1 MKILIALIKKEIK
14 QILRDPSSIIIA
26 FVLPLISIMI
36 YMYGINLDSVKITM
50 GIKND
55 DINPEIST
63 LVKSFGHSKYVNSIY
78 FDNVKDI
85 ETAILRSKIKGA
97 VIIPNDFSTKL
108 SRGQKADLLIIAD
121 GSEANTANYVQ
132 SYAMAIANN
141 WLSTSKYASSIKQP
155 AINTEIRMWYNP
167 DLNSHYFIVPGS
179 IAITMTL
186 IGILLTSLV
195 VAREWERGTMEA
207 MLSTSVKTIHIVL
220 GKYIPYFLLG
230 MLSLAFNIFLCVVV
244 FQIPFRGNYFVLFV
258 LSGIF
263 LFTSLGIGLNISSVL
278 KNQFLAS
285 MVSLGV
291 GFLPALMLSG
301 LMFPINSMP
310 VFFQHLTRV
319 LPPRYYVSFI
329 ESEFMAGGVTSIRLE
344 NAIYLTI
351 LGLLFFAA
359 VCKNTSM
366 RLEKVSTRTLHENRI
381 ESRKE
386 NKND

>member
-1 MKILIALIKKEIK
+1 MKILLALIKKEIK

-26 FVLPLISIMI
+26 FILPLISILI
-36 YMYGINLDSVKITM
+36 YMYGINLDSVRVTM
-50 GIKND
+50 GVKND
-55 DINPEIST
+55 DPAPEVST

-78 FDNVKDI
+78 FDNMKDI
-85 ETAILRSKIKGA
+85 ETAIVRSKIKGA

-108 SRGQKADLLIIAD
+108 ARGQSADLLVITD
-121 GSEANTANYVQ
+121 GSEVNTANYVQ
-132 SYAMAIANN
+132 SYALAIANS
-141 WLSTSKYASSIKQP
+141 WLATSKYANSVKNSSIN
-155 AINTEIRMWYNP
+155 AEIRTWYNP

-220 GKYIPYFLLG
+220 GKYIPYFILG
-230 MLSLAFNIFLCVVV
+230 MLSLTFNIFLCIVI
-244 FQIPFRGNYFVLFV
+244 FQIPFRGSYLVLLLV
-258 LSGIF
+258 SALF
-263 LFTSLGIGLNISSVL
+263 LFTSLGIGLNISSIL

-285 MVSLGV
+285 MVAMSV
-291 GFLPALMLSG
+291 GFMPALMLSG

-310 VFFQHLTRV
+310 VFFQHLTRI

-329 ESEFMAGGVTSIRLE
+329 ESEFMAGTVPEIVIA

-351 LGLLFFAA
+351 LGLILFAA
-359 VCKNTSM
+359 VYKNTLT
-366 RLEKVSTRTLHENRI
+366 RLEKETSGQLKKTASERRV
-381 ESRKE
+381 KG
-386 NKND
+386 

>member
-1 MKILIALIKKEIK
+1 
-14 QILRDPSSIIIA
+14 
-26 FVLPLISIMI
+26 
-36 YMYGINLDSVKITM
+36 M

-55 DINPEIST
+55 DPTPEVAT

-85 ETAILRSKIKGA
+85 ETAIARSKIKGA

-108 SRGQKADLLIIAD
+108 ARGQSADLLVITD
-121 GSEANTANYVQ
+121 GSEVNTANYVQ
-132 SYAMAIANN
+132 SYALAIANN
-141 WLSTSKYASSIKQP
+141 WLATSKYANSAKQP
-155 AINTEIRMWYNP
+155 AINTEVRTWYNP

-220 GKYIPYFLLG
+220 GKYIPYFILG
-230 MLSLAFNIFLCVVV
+230 MLSLTFNIFLCIVI
-244 FQIPFRGNYFVLFV
+244 FQIPFRGNYFVLLLV
-258 LSGIF
+258 SSLF
-263 LFTSLGIGLNISSVL
+263 LFTSLGIGLNVSSVL

-285 MVSLGV
+285 MVAMSV
-291 GFLPALMLSG
+291 GFMPALMLSG

-310 VFFQHLTRV
+310 VFFQYLTRI
-319 LPPRYYVSFI
+319 LPPRYYVSFV
-329 ESEFMAGGVTSIRLE
+329 ESEFMAGGVNSIRLE
-344 NAIYLTI
+344 NGIYLTI

-359 VCKNTSM
+359 VYKNTSL
-366 RLEKVSTRTLHENRI
+366 RLEKSTSGRLKKEAAERRVS
-381 ESRKE
+381 
-386 NKND
+386 D

>member
-1 MKILIALIKKEIK
+1 MKILLALIKKEIK

-26 FVLPLISIMI
+26 FVLPFISIMI
-36 YMYGINLDSVKITM
+36 YMYGINLDSVRVTM

-55 DINPEIST
+55 DPNPEVAT

-78 FDNVKDI
+78 FDNIEDI
-85 ETAILRSKIKGA
+85 ENAIIRSKIKGA

-108 SRGQKADLLIIAD
+108 ARGQSADLLVITD
-121 GSEANTANYVQ
+121 GSEVNTANYVQ
-132 SYAMAIANN
+132 SYATAIANN
-141 WLSTSKYASSIKQP
+141 WLGTSKYSASAKQP
-155 AINTEIRMWYNP
+155 VINAEIRTWYNP

-220 GKYIPYFLLG
+220 GKYIPYFILG
-230 MLSLAFNIFLCVVV
+230 MLSLVFNIFLCVVI
-244 FQIPFRGNYFVLFV
+244 FQIPFRGSYLVLLV
-258 LSGIF
+258 VSGLF
-263 LFTSLGIGLNISSVL
+263 LFTSLGIGLNVSSVL

-285 MVSLGV
+285 MVAMSV
-291 GFLPALMLSG
+291 GFMPALMLSG

-310 VFFQHLTRV
+310 VFFQHLTRI
-319 LPPRYYVSFI
+319 LPPRYYVSFV
-329 ESEFMAGGVTSIRLE
+329 ESEFMAGGVNSIRLE

-359 VCKNTSM
+359 VYKNTSM
-366 RLEKVSTRTLHENRI
+366 RLEKVHARQPEERQV
-381 ESRKE
+381 K
-386 NKND
+386 K

>member
-1 MKILIALIKKEIK
+1 MKILLALIKKEIK

-26 FVLPLISIMI
+26 FVLPFISIMI
-36 YMYGINLDSVKITM
+36 YMYGINLDSVKVTM

-55 DINPEIST
+55 DLTPEVAT

-78 FDNVKDI
+78 FDNIKDI
-85 ETAILRSKIKGA
+85 EAAITRSKIKGA

-108 SRGQKADLLIIAD
+108 ARGQNADLLVITD
-121 GSEANTANYVQ
+121 GSEVNTANYVQ
-132 SYAMAIANN
+132 SYATAIANN
-141 WLSTSKYASSIKQP
+141 WLISSKYASSVNQP
-155 AINTEIRMWYNP
+155 AINAEIRTWYNP

-220 GKYIPYFLLG
+220 GKYIPYFILG
-230 MLSLAFNIFLCVVV
+230 MLSLAFNIFLCVVI
-244 FQIPFRGNYFVLFV
+244 FQIPFRGNYLVLLLV
-258 LSGIF
+258 SGLF
-263 LFTSLGIGLNISSVL
+263 LFTSLGIGLNVSSVL

-285 MVSLGV
+285 MVAMSV
-291 GFLPALMLSG
+291 GFMPALMLSG

-310 VFFQHLTRV
+310 VFFQHLTRI

-329 ESEFMAGGVTSIRLE
+329 ESEFMAGTVPEIVIA

-351 LGLLFFAA
+351 LGLILFAA
-359 VCKNTSM
+359 VYKNTST
-366 RLEKVSTRTLHENRI
+366 RLEKVSTRTLRERTP
-381 ESRKE
+381 ERQVRS
-386 NKND
+386 

>member
-1 MKILIALIKKEIK
+1 MKILLALIKKEIK

-26 FVLPLISIMI
+26 FVLPFISIMI
-36 YMYGINLDSVKITM
+36 YMYGINLDSVRVTM

-55 DINPEIST
+55 DPTPEVAT

-78 FDNVKDI
+78 FDNMKDI
-85 ETAILRSKIKGA
+85 ETAIVRSKIKGA

-108 SRGQKADLLIIAD
+108 AKGQNADLLVITD
-121 GSEANTANYVQ
+121 GSEVNTANYVQ
-132 SYAMAIANN
+132 SYALAIGNS
-141 WLSTSKYASSIKQP
+141 WLATSKYSHSANPP
-155 AINTEIRMWYNP
+155 AINTEIRTWYNP

-220 GKYIPYFLLG
+220 GKYIPYFILG
-230 MLSLAFNIFLCVVV
+230 MLSLTFNIFLCIVI
-244 FQIPFRGNYFVLFV
+244 FQIPFRGNYLVLLLV
-258 LSGIF
+258 SGLF

-285 MVSLGV
+285 MVAMSV
-291 GFLPALMLSG
+291 GFMPALMLSG

-310 VFFQHLTRV
+310 VFFQHLTRI

-329 ESEFMAGGVTSIRLE
+329 ESEFMAGTVPEIVIA

-351 LGLLFFAA
+351 LGLILFAA
-359 VCKNTSM
+359 VYKNTLT
-366 RLEKVSTRTLHENRI
+366 RLEKENTKHLKKKAAER
-381 ESRKE
+381 RV
-386 NKND
+386 NG

>member
-1 MKILIALIKKEIK
+1 MKILLALIKKEIK

-26 FVLPLISIMI
+26 FVLPLISILI
-36 YMYGINLDSVKITM
+36 YMYGINLDSVRVTM

-55 DINPEIST
+55 DPTPEVAT
-63 LVKSFGHSKYVNSIY
+63 LVKSFGRSKYVNSIY
-78 FDNVKDI
+78 FDNLKDI
-85 ETAILRSKIKGA
+85 ETAIIRSKIKGA

-108 SRGQKADLLIIAD
+108 ARGQNADLLIITD
-121 GSEANTANYVQ
+121 GSEVNTANYVQ
-132 SYAMAIANN
+132 SYALSIANS
-141 WLSTSKYASSIKQP
+141 WLMTSKYAGSVKSP
-155 AINTEIRMWYNP
+155 SVGAEVRTWYNP

-220 GKYIPYFLLG
+220 GKYIPYFILG
-230 MLSLAFNIFLCVVV
+230 MLSLIFNIFLCVVI
-244 FQIPFRGNYFVLFV
+244 FQIPFRGSYLVLLV
-258 LSGIF
+258 VSGLF
-263 LFTSLGIGLNISSVL
+263 LFTSLGIGLNVSSVL

-285 MVSLGV
+285 MVAMSV
-291 GFLPALMLSG
+291 GFMPALMLSG

-310 VFFQHLTRV
+310 VFFQHLTRI
-319 LPPRYYVSFI
+319 LPPRYYVSFV
-329 ESEFMAGGVTSIRLE
+329 ESEFMAGGVNSIRLE

-359 VCKNTSM
+359 VYKNTSM
-366 RLEKVSTRTLHENRI
+366 RLEKVSARQPEERQV
-381 ESRKE
+381 EK
-386 NKND
+386 

>member
-1 MKILIALIKKEIK
+1 MKILLALIKKEIK

-26 FVLPLISIMI
+26 FVLPLISILI
-36 YMYGINLDSVKITM
+36 YMYGINLDSVRVTM

-55 DINPEIST
+55 DPTPEVAT

-78 FDNVKDI
+78 FDNLKDI
-85 ETAILRSKIKGA
+85 ETAIIRSKIKGA

-108 SRGQKADLLIIAD
+108 ARGQNADLLIITD
-121 GSEANTANYVQ
+121 GSEVNTANYVQ
-132 SYAMAIANN
+132 SYALSIANS
-141 WLSTSKYASSIKQP
+141 WLMTSKYAGSVKSP
-155 AINTEIRMWYNP
+155 SVSAEVRTWYNP

-220 GKYIPYFLLG
+220 GKYIPYFILG
-230 MLSLAFNIFLCVVV
+230 MLSLIFNIFLCVVI
-244 FQIPFRGNYFVLFV
+244 FQIPFRGSYLVLLV
-258 LSGIF
+258 VSGLF
-263 LFTSLGIGLNISSVL
+263 LFTSLGIGLNVSSVL

-285 MVSLGV
+285 MVAMSV
-291 GFLPALMLSG
+291 GFMPALMLSG

-310 VFFQHLTRV
+310 VFFQHLTRI
-319 LPPRYYVSFI
+319 LPPRYYVSFV
-329 ESEFMAGGVTSIRLE
+329 ESEFMAGGVNSIRLE

-359 VCKNTSM
+359 VYKNTSM
-366 RLEKVSTRTLHENRI
+366 RLEKVSARQPEERQV
-381 ESRKE
+381 EK
-386 NKND
+386 

>member
-1 MKILIALIKKEIK
+1 MKILLALIKKEIK

-26 FVLPLISIMI
+26 FVLPLISILI
-36 YMYGINLDSVKITM
+36 YMYGINLDSVRVTM

-55 DINPEIST
+55 DPTPEVAT

-78 FDNVKDI
+78 FDNLKDI
-85 ETAILRSKIKGA
+85 ETAIIRSKIKGA

-108 SRGQKADLLIIAD
+108 ARGQNADLLIITD
-121 GSEANTANYVQ
+121 GSEVNTANYVQ
-132 SYAMAIANN
+132 SYALSIANS
-141 WLSTSKYASSIKQP
+141 WLMTSKYAGSVKSP
-155 AINTEIRMWYNP
+155 SVGAEVRTWYNP

-220 GKYIPYFLLG
+220 GKYIPYFILG
-230 MLSLAFNIFLCVVV
+230 MLSLIFNIFLCVVI
-244 FQIPFRGNYFVLFV
+244 FQIPFRGSYLVLLV
-258 LSGIF
+258 VSGLF
-263 LFTSLGIGLNISSVL
+263 LFTSLGIGLNVSSVL

-285 MVSLGV
+285 MVAMSV
-291 GFLPALMLSG
+291 GFMPALMLSG

-310 VFFQHLTRV
+310 VFFQHLTRI
-319 LPPRYYVSFI
+319 LPPRYYVSFV
-329 ESEFMAGGVTSIRLE
+329 ESEFMAGGVNSIRLE

-359 VCKNTSM
+359 VYKNTSM
-366 RLEKVSTRTLHENRI
+366 RLEKVSARQPEERQV
-381 ESRKE
+381 EK
-386 NKND
+386 

>member
-1 MKILIALIKKEIK
+1 MKILLALIKKEIK

-26 FVLPLISIMI
+26 FVLPFISIMI
-36 YMYGINLDSVKITM
+36 YMYGINLDSVRVTM

-55 DINPEIST
+55 DPTPEVAT

-78 FDNVKDI
+78 FDNMKDI
-85 ETAILRSKIKGA
+85 ETAIVRSKIKGA

-108 SRGQKADLLIIAD
+108 ARGQNADLLVITD
-121 GSEANTANYVQ
+121 GSEVNTANYVQ
-132 SYAMAIANN
+132 SYALAIANS
-141 WLSTSKYASSIKQP
+141 WLATSKYSHSANPP
-155 AINTEIRMWYNP
+155 AINTEIRTWYNP

-220 GKYIPYFLLG
+220 GKYIPYFILG
-230 MLSLAFNIFLCVVV
+230 MLSLTFNIFLCIVI
-244 FQIPFRGNYFVLFV
+244 FQIPFRGNYLVLLLV
-258 LSGIF
+258 SGLF

-285 MVSLGV
+285 MVAMSV
-291 GFLPALMLSG
+291 GFMPALMLSG

-310 VFFQHLTRV
+310 VFFQHLTRI

-329 ESEFMAGGVTSIRLE
+329 ESEFMAGTVPEIVIA

-351 LGLLFFAA
+351 LGLILFAA
-359 VCKNTSM
+359 VYKNTIT
-366 RLEKVSTRTLHENRI
+366 RLEKENTKHLKKKAAER
-381 ESRKE
+381 RV
-386 NKND
+386 NG

>member
-1 MKILIALIKKEIK
+1 MKILLALIKKEIK

-26 FVLPLISIMI
+26 FVLPLISILI
-36 YMYGINLDSVKITM
+36 YMYGINLDSVRVTM

-55 DINPEIST
+55 DPNPEVAT

-78 FDNVKDI
+78 FDNLNDI
-85 ETAILRSKIKGA
+85 GTAIVRSKIKGA

-108 SRGQKADLLIIAD
+108 ARGQSADLLVITD
-121 GSEANTANYVQ
+121 GSEVNTANYVQ
-132 SYAMAIANN
+132 SYALAIANN
-141 WLSTSKYASSIKQP
+141 WLISSKYAASVKPP
-155 AINTEIRMWYNP
+155 AVNAEVRTWYNP

-220 GKYIPYFLLG
+220 GKYIPYFILG
-230 MLSLAFNIFLCVVV
+230 MLSLTFNIFLCIVI
-244 FQIPFRGNYFVLFV
+244 FQIPFRGNYLILLLVSSL
-258 LSGIF
+258 F
-263 LFTSLGIGLNISSVL
+263 LFTSLGIGLNVSSVL

-285 MVSLGV
+285 MVAMSV
-291 GFLPALMLSG
+291 GFMPALMLSG

-310 VFFQHLTRV
+310 VFFQHLTRI
-319 LPPRYYVSFI
+319 LPPRYYVSFV
-329 ESEFMAGGVTSIRLE
+329 ESEFMAGTVPEIVIA

-351 LGLLFFAA
+351 LGLILFAA
-359 VCKNTSM
+359 VYKNTSM
-366 RLEKVSTRTLHENRI
+366 RLEKVTPRRQREMVPERQVNG
-381 ESRKE
+381 
-386 NKND
+386 